1 MLSYA
6 KKNSIIEEHP
16 SFKIKGV
23 ETATGTLGHGLS
35 VGCGISLANKI
46 RNIDSNT
53 FVLLGDGECREGS
66 IWEAAQFAP
75 ANKLNNLFCIIDM
88 NNIWLSNFLLKLL

>member
-6 KKNSIIEEHP
+6 KKKTQLLKNTL
-16 SFKIKGV
+16 FKIKGV

-53 FVLLGDGECREGS
+53 FLYY
-66 IWEAAQFAP
+66 
-75 ANKLNNLFCIIDM
+75 
-88 NNIWLSNFLLKLL
+88 